1 MEYKLLYYVAVPLT
15 EEMLDLVTFFA
26 IEISNYRKMFN
37 PTGYGLFIYEEFL
50 EQEYIDT
57 KTEWLLSY
65 QDSIVV
71 LAHYTNKDYKAICE
85 YLNSIANRSFNVEV
99 GSYS

>member
-26 IEISNYRKMFN
+26 IETSNYHKMFN
-37 PTGYGLFIYEEFL
+37 TADYGLFIYENFL

-65 QDSIVV
+65 QD
-71 LAHYTNKDYKAICE
+71 YKAICE
-85 YLNSIANRSFNVEV
+85 YLNSIDNRPFNVEV
-99 GSYS
+99 GSYY